1 MTEHRFAQS
10 NETGIGMKRIV
21 VSAAWLATTAIGAQ
35 AADLAAQTPYYKA
48 PVAAQ
53 VYDWTGFY
61 FGANAGVGL
70 GRSLTQLTVPSGGTA
85 FAERSRFGAAG
96 AIGGGQIGYNWQM
109 RNIVLGVET
118 DLQGSSIED
127 NHTCGL
133 YCQPTTPGIFARVD
147 QKLDWFGTVRGRIG
161 LASGPVLSYV
171 TGGLAYGGV
180 STSINESLPGPGG
193 AVSLASASV
202 GGTRTGWTIG
212 SGFEAAL
219 GGNWTGKLEY
229 LYLDLGN
236 QSNALP
242 FTALPGQ
249 SISSDIREHIFR
261 AGVNY
266 RIGGNGSVASEPT
279 ANWTGLYV
287 GGNGGSGT
295 AIDKSSAPVS
305 ATAGGPPVFDEAF
318 NLSPAG
324 YLGGVQIGY
333 NWQAANWVFGLE
345 TDIQGSTQK
354 DNKACQYICATTPVV
369 EAVTYAQQLPWF
381 GTARARLGY
390 SVGSSLF
397 YATGGLAY
405 GEVRTNI
412 GYAVATHTNVEF
424 SHERTGWTVGAGIE
438 SPFEVFGL
446 FGKNWTAKTEY
457 LYVDLG
463 SSSDSNAL
471 PGEFWKFDTHVQEHI
486 FRTGLN
492 YHFNNPLV
500 ARY

>member
-1 MTEHRFAQS
+1 
-10 NETGIGMKRIV
+10 MKRIV
-21 VSAAWLATTAIGAQ
+21 VSAILLATTGIGAR
-35 AADLAAQTPYYKA
+35 AAPAA
-48 PVAAQ
+48 VQ
-53 VYDWTGFY
+53 VYNWTGFY

-70 GRSLTQLTVPSGGTA
+70 GRSLSQLTVPSGDSG
-85 FAERSRFGAAG
+85 FNERSQFGDAG
-96 AIGGGQIGYNWQM
+96 VIGGGQIGYNWQF
-109 RNIVLGVET
+109 NHIVLGVEA
-118 DLQGSSIED
+118 DLQGSGIED
-127 NHTCGL
+127 NRTCGL
-133 YCQPTTPGIFARVD
+133 YCQPTTPGIFARYD

-180 STSINESLPGPGG
+180 KTSIAESLPGPGG
-193 AVSLASASV
+193 AVSLASAGFSD
-202 GGTRTGWTIG
+202 TRTGWTIG
-212 SGFEAAL
+212 SGVEAAL

-229 LYLDLGN
+229 LYLNLGTE
-236 QSNALP
+236 SGALP

-266 RIGGNGSVASEPT
+266 RIGGNGTAAPEPT
-279 ANWTGLYV
+279 ANWTGLYI

-305 ATAGGPPVFDEAF
+305 GTAGGPVVFDEAF

-354 DNKACQYICATTPVV
+354 DDKACQYICSTTFPI
-369 EAVTYAQQLPWF
+369 EAVRYDQQLPWF

-405 GEVRTNI
+405 GAVRTNI
-412 GYAVATHTNVEF
+412 AYSVSSPTNVEF
-424 SHERTGWTVGAGIE
+424 SHARTGWTVGAGIE
-438 SPFEVFGL
+438 TPFELFGL

-463 SSSDSNAL
+463 SSSDANML
-471 PGEFWKFDTHVQEHI
+471 PGEYWKFDTHVQEHI

-492 YHFNNPLV
+492 YHINNPVV
-500 ARY
+500 AHY

>member
-1 MTEHRFAQS
+1 
-10 NETGIGMKRIV
+10 MKRIV
-21 VSAAWLATTAIGAQ
+21 VSAALLATTGIGAQ
-35 AADLAAQTPYYKA
+35 AADLPTGAPYYKA

-70 GRSLTQLTVPSGGTA
+70 GRSLGQLTVPAGATG
-85 FAERSRFGAAG
+85 FAERSQFGAAG
-96 AIGGGQIGYNWQM
+96 AIGGGQIGYNWQF
-109 RNIVLGVET
+109 NHILLGVET
-118 DLQGSSIED
+118 DLQGSGIED
-127 NHTCGL
+127 NNTCGL
-133 YCQPTTPGIFARVD
+133 YCQPTTPGVSARFD

-180 STSINESLPGPGG
+180 KTSIAESLPGPGG
-193 AVSLASASV
+193 AVSLASAGFSD
-202 GGTRTGWTIG
+202 TRTGWTIG
-212 SGFEAAL
+212 SGVEAAL

-229 LYLDLGN
+229 LYLNLGTE
-236 QSNALP
+236 SGALP

-266 RIGGNGSVASEPT
+266 RIGGSSTAAPEPT
-279 ANWTGLYV
+279 ANWTGLYI

-305 ATAGGPPVFDEAF
+305 GTAGGPLVFDEAF

-345 TDIQGSTQK
+345 ADIQGSTQK
-354 DNKACQYICATTPVV
+354 DDKACQYVCSATPA
-369 EAVTYAQQLPWF
+369 EKVTYNQQLPWF

-405 GEVRTNI
+405 GEVNTNI
-412 GYAVATHTNVEF
+412 LYTLGSPTQVEF
-424 SHERTGWTVGAGIE
+424 SQTRTGWTVGAGIE
-438 SPFEVFGL
+438 TPFELFGL

-463 SSSDSNAL
+463 SSSDANVL
-471 PGEFWKFDTHVQEHI
+471 PGEYWKFDTHVQEHI
-486 FRTGLN
+486 FRSGLN
-492 YHFNNPLV
+492 YHINNPVV

>member
-1 MTEHRFAQS
+1 
-10 NETGIGMKRIV
+10 MKRIV
-21 VSAAWLATTAIGAQ
+21 VSAALLASAVGAQ
-35 AADLAAQTPYYKA
+35 AADLPAKAPFYKA

-61 FGANAGVGL
+61 FGANVGVGL
-70 GRSLTQLTVPSGGTA
+70 GRSLSQLTVPDGA
-85 FAERSRFGAAG
+85 VAIAERSRFGAAG
-96 AIGGGQIGYNWQM
+96 AVGGGQIGYNWQFS
-109 RNIVLGVET
+109 NVVLGVEA
-118 DLQGSSIED
+118 DLQGSAIED
-127 NHTCGL
+127 NRSCGL
-133 YCQPTTPGIFARVD
+133 YCQPTNPGVFARFD

-180 STSINESLPGPGG
+180 KTSVTESLPGPGG
-193 AVSLASASV
+193 AVSVASAGISD
-202 GGTRTGWTIG
+202 TRTGWTIG
-212 SGFEAAL
+212 SGVEAAL

-229 LYLDLGN
+229 LYVDLGTE
-236 QSNALP
+236 SGALP
-242 FTALPGQ
+242 FTVLPGQ

-266 RIGGNGSVASEPT
+266 RIGGSGGAASEPT
-279 ANWTGLYV
+279 ANWTGLYI

-295 AIDKSSAPVS
+295 AIDKSTAPLS
-305 ATAGGPPVFDEAF
+305 GTPGGAPVFDEAF

-324 YLGGVQIGY
+324 YLGGIQIGY

-345 TDIQGSTQK
+345 ADIQGSTQK
-354 DNKACQYICATTPVV
+354 DKACQYICTTAPPV
-369 EAVTYAQQLPWF
+369 ESVTYDQRLPWF
-381 GTARARLGY
+381 GTVRGRVGY

-397 YATGGLAY
+397 YGTGGLAY

-412 GYAVATHTNVEF
+412 DYALGDHANVEF
-424 SHERTGWTVGAGIE
+424 SHTRTGWIAGAGIE
-438 SPFEVFGL
+438 SPFELFGL

-463 SSSDSNAL
+463 SSSDSNML
-471 PGEFWKFDTHVQEHI
+471 PGQYWKFETHVQEHI

-492 YHFNNPLV
+492 YHINNPVV

>member
-1 MTEHRFAQS
+1 
-10 NETGIGMKRIV
+10 MKRIV
-21 VSAAWLATTAIGAQ
+21 VSAALLATGVAGAQ
-35 AADLAAQTPYYKA
+35 AADLPARAPFYKA
-48 PVAAQ
+48 PVTAQ

-61 FGANAGVGL
+61 FGVNAGVGL
-70 GRSLTQLTVPSGGTA
+70 GRNLSQLTFPDDPISFG
-85 FAERSRFGAAG
+85 ERSHFGAAG
-96 AIGGGQIGYNWQM
+96 AIGGGQVGYNWQLS
-109 RNIVLGVET
+109 NVVLGIEA

-127 NHTCGL
+127 NRTCGL
-133 YCQPTTPGIFARVD
+133 YCQPTDPGVFARYD

-161 LASGPVLSYV
+161 LASGPVMSYV

-180 STSINESLPGPGG
+180 KTSITESLPGRGG
-193 AVSLASASV
+193 AVSLSSATISE
-202 GGTRTGWTIG
+202 TRTGWTVG
-212 SGFEAAL
+212 SGVETAL

-229 LYLDLGN
+229 LYLDLGT
-236 QSNALP
+236 QSGALP
-242 FTALPGQ
+242 FTAMPGQ

-266 RIGGNGSVASEPT
+266 RIGGSSTAPESA
-279 ANWTGLYV
+279 ANWTGFYI

-295 AIDKSSAPVS
+295 AIDKSSHPVS
-305 ATAGGPPVFDEAF
+305 LTAGGAPVFAEAF
-318 NLSPAG
+318 NLSPDG
-324 YLGGVQIGY
+324 YLGGIQIGY
-333 NWQAANWVFGLE
+333 NWQAASWVFGLE

-354 DNKACQYICATTPVV
+354 DNKACQYICDTRV
-369 EAVTYAQQLPWF
+369 EAITYNQRLPWF
-381 GTARARLGY
+381 GTTRARVGY

-405 GEVRTNI
+405 GEVKTNI
-412 GYAVATHTNVEF
+412 VYALASHASADISHT
-424 SHERTGWTVGAGIE
+424 RTGWTAGAGIE
-438 SPFEVFGL
+438 SPFELFGL

-463 SSSDSNAL
+463 NSSDSTVL

-492 YHFNNPLV
+492 YHLNGPVV

>member
-1 MTEHRFAQS
+1 
-10 NETGIGMKRIV
+10 MKRIV
-21 VSAAWLATTAIGAQ
+21 VSAALLASAVGAQ
-35 AADLAAQTPYYKA
+35 AADLPAKAPFYKA

-70 GRSLTQLTVPSGGTA
+70 GRSLSQLAIPDGAVN

-96 AIGGGQIGYNWQM
+96 AIGGGQIGYNWQF
-109 RNIVLGVET
+109 NNVVLGVEA
-118 DLQGSSIED
+118 DLQGSGIED
-127 NHTCGL
+127 NRSCGL
-133 YCQPTTPGIFARVD
+133 YCQLTSPGVSARFD

-161 LASGPVLSYV
+161 LANGPVLGYV
-171 TGGLAYGGV
+171 TGGFAYGGV
-180 STSINESLPGPGG
+180 KTSVTESLPGPGG
-193 AVSLASASV
+193 ALSLASA
-202 GGTRTGWTIG
+202 GIRDTRTGWTLG
-212 SGFEAAL
+212 SGVEAAL

-229 LYLDLGN
+229 LYLDLGT
-236 QSNALP
+236 QSGALA
-242 FTALPGQ
+242 FSALPGQ

-266 RIGGNGSVASEPT
+266 RIGGSSAAQET

-287 GGNGGSGT
+287 GGNGGAGT
-295 AIDKSSAPVS
+295 AIDRSAAPVS
-305 ATAGGPPVFDEAF
+305 ATAGGAPVFDEAF

-324 YLGGVQIGY
+324 YLGSILIGY
-333 NWQAANWVFGLE
+333 NWQAANWVFGIE
-345 TDIQGSTQK
+345 GDIQGSTQK
-354 DNKACQYICATTPVV
+354 DSACQYICSTAPR
-369 EAVTYAQQLPWF
+369 EFVTYDQRLPWF

-390 SVGSSLF
+390 SAGSTLF

-412 GYAVATHTNVEF
+412 VYALSSAAAVEF
-424 SHERTGWTVGAGIE
+424 SHTGTGWTVGAGIE
-438 SPFEVFGL
+438 SPFELFGL

-463 SSSDSNAL
+463 SSSDSNML
-471 PGEFWKFDTHVQEHI
+471 PGEYWKFETHVQEHI

-492 YHFNNPLV
+492 YHINNPVV